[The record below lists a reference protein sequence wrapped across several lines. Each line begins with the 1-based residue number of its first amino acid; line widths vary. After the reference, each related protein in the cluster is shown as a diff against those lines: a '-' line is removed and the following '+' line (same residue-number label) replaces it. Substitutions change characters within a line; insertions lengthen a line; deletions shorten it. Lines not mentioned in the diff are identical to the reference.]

1 MEGQENGGA
10 LQQVLDALM
19 ELRSPF
25 AMYENDIH
33 QWVAARLN
41 DAGLAYCHE
50 AVIGAGCRIDFL
62 ADGVG
67 IEIKKGK
74 PKPGAL
80 TAQLERYAA
89 CDGVQSLIVLTQ
101 RSVRLPKAVLGKP
114 LRQITLSQLWGVALP

>member
-10 LQQVLDALM
+10 LQNVMDALM

-25 AMYENDIH
+25 AMYETDIH
-33 QWVAARLN
+33 QWVAQRLTE
-41 DAGLAYCHE
+41 AGLECRHE

-74 PKPGAL
+74 PKPAVL
-80 TAQLERYAA
+80 MAQLERYAA
-89 CDGVQSLIVLTQ
+89 CDGVHSLIVLTQ
-101 RSVRLPKAVLGKP
+101 RSVRLPSAVLGKP
-114 LRQITLSQLWGVALP
+114 LKQITLSQLWGVALP